1 MDTITNLAGIGDSVL
16 GYLVPFLFVLTLV
29 VFIHE
34 LGHFLVAR
42 WYGIGVKVFSIHLL
56 DAGWTGSTPVIAVE
70 NASRDDERRVAAT
83 VAELAAH
90 PESLGLKSPA
100 VLIFGEVAGLPAAG
114 VVEDVLSRRELRRVY
129 A

>member
-1 MDTITNLAGIGDSVL
+1 MPVG
-16 GYLVPFLFVLTLV
+16 
-29 VFIHE
+29 
-34 LGHFLVAR
+34 
-42 WYGIGVKVFSIHLL
+42 
-56 DAGWTGSTPVIAVE
+56 TGSTPVIAVE